1 MFSEKEIQQQ
11 IWQQR
16 DNWFD
21 IIDRAEI
28 PEPYSFLE
36 DLSDLTLERLVQNNL
51 YKQLSLIDAAL
62 RETELIGC
70 EVPLHKQGDS
80 TIRADFLGVSL
91 RKPGFVILELKKSN
105 QTERES
111 FTELLAYSNHITTAF
126 PTMCKEDIYYI
137 LIAPMDGRIVREA
150 LIQSLIFDRK
160 LIYALIPYFTNPNTI
175 QSLRLKPWIPDL
187 ETLSTITGA
196 VFESKN
202 FSVVKIVWEH
212 SSEWCIEDALDAI
225 NVKSRFN
232 QISAFTAQIMEHRG
246 IHGFVFSSQVWPE
259 LVEVLPFANSLVI
272 VALNPYAIANSL
284 FEPYTTLG
292 FDITQV
298 LPGLKKSI
306 ENLSDQDNYHFNL
319 YSCWDSHLFEIGFQV
334 LEQALQNIN
343 GEEILLDWGSMSW
356 ADYKHQFLEYIACE
370 NFDIRPTGIL
380 RELYWD
386 VTNIDYRFIAEN
398 GLSEHPIHGDIYRYA
413 VDTLNSHNLFSTF
426 MARML
431 EK

>member
-16 DNWFD
+16 GNWID
-21 IIDRAEI
+21 IIDSAEI

-36 DLSDLTLERLVQNNL
+36 DISDLSPERLIQNNL
-51 YKQLSLIDAAL
+51 YKQLSLIDEAL
-62 RETELIGC
+62 RATELIGC
-70 EVPLHKQGDS
+70 EVPLIKQGDS
-80 TIRADFLGVSL
+80 TIRADFLGVSGN
-91 RKPGFVILELKKSN
+91 PGFVILELKKSN

-126 PTMCKEDIYYI
+126 PAMCKEDIYYI

-150 LIQSLIFDRK
+150 LIQSLVFDRK
-160 LIYALIPYFTNPNTI
+160 LIYALIPYFTNPNSI
-175 QSLRLKPWIPDL
+175 ESLRLKPWIPDI
-187 ETLSTITGA
+187 EMLSTLTRA
-196 VFESKN
+196 VFERKN

-212 SSEWCIEDALDAI
+212 SSEWAIEDAFATL
-225 NVKSRFN
+225 NVTSKFN
-232 QISAFTAQIMEHRG
+232 RISAFAAQIMEHRG
-246 IHGFVFSSQVWPE
+246 IHGFVFSSQLWTE
-259 LVEVLPFANSLVI
+259 LVEVMPFSNSLII
-272 VALNPYAIANSL
+272 VALNPYAIANNF
-284 FEPYTTLG
+284 FEPYTDFG
-292 FDITQV
+292 FDITKV

-306 ENLSDQDNYHFNL
+306 ETLSEEDNHHFNL
-319 YSCWDSHLFEIGFQV
+319 YSCWDSHLFKIGFQV
-334 LEQALQNIN
+334 LEQALQNTN
-343 GEEILLDWGSMSW
+343 GEKVLLDWGSMSW
-356 ADYKHQFLEYIACE
+356 VDYQHQFLEYIACQ

-426 MARML
+426 IARML